1 MGLRDLLRRLFSPD
15 PYPTPDL
22 HADAAKAPAERGP
35 RPPAPARAEPDPL
48 AELSGLAVP
57 EAVRRVRVA
66 LDGTTLT
73 RTASLS
79 LLRWLREHAAHDDL
93 TPTARIDLADFF
105 LTRAEPDTADAI
117 LRRVAAGGLK
127 DAPPAMMR
135 LGDLAA
141 QTGDVVGALG
151 WYESALSLDLE
162 YPGAKERHARLRR
175 PVKAGDAGATLLAP
189 DASQAM
195 GRFELLRELG
205 RGGAGAVYLARDK
218 RVGREVALKLYHPQA
233 RADRN
238 ARLRGEAQVAASVA
252 SPCVVRVHDLF
263 EDTGALVMEYASG
276 GALRTRVA
284 KGNVTVAEARG
295 WLDDVAR
302 ALAHTHARR
311 WVHRDLKPGN
321 VLLRADGRAV
331 LTDYGLARRE
341 GQPSSAFEGTA
352 GYVPPE
358 AKSAGTLAATVDV
371 YAFGALV
378 RDLVPRPEG
387 ALARLM
393 ADCLADDPAAR
404 PKDGSALVERLRA
417 L

>member
-1 MGLRDLLRRLFSPD
+1 MGLRDLFRRLFSPD
-15 PYPTPDL
+15 PYAPPDG
-22 HADAAKAPAERGP
+22 HVDAPVDAAQGAP
-35 RPPAPARAEPDPL
+35 RPVAPSRAEPDPL

-66 LDGTTLT
+66 LDGTSLT

-79 LLRWLREHAAHDDL
+79 LLRWLREHAAHVDL
-93 TPTARIDLADFF
+93 TATARIDLADFF
-105 LTRAEPDTADAI
+105 LARGEPATADGI
-117 LRRVAAGGLK
+117 LRNVAAGPIAE
-127 DAPPAMMR
+127 APPAMMR
-135 LGDLAA
+135 LGDLAS
-141 QTGDVVGALG
+141 QSGDVVGALG
-151 WYESALSLDLE
+151 WYETVLSLDLE
-162 YPGAKERHARLRR
+162 YPGARERHARLRR
-175 PVKAGDAGATLLAP
+175 PVRAGDAGATLLAP

-238 ARLRGEAQVAASVA
+238 ARLRGEAQVAAAVA

-276 GALRTRVA
+276 GALRARVA
-284 KGNVTVAEARG
+284 KGNVTRGEALG
-295 WLDDVAR
+295 WLRDVAR

-331 LTDYGLARRE
+331 LTDYGLARYE

-358 AKSAGTLAATVDV
+358 ARSASTVTAAVDV

-378 RDLVPRPEG
+378 RDLVPKADG
-387 ALARLM
+387 ALAALM
-393 ADCLADDPAAR
+393 ADCLAEDPSAR
-404 PKDGSALVERLRA
+404 PRDGAALVERLRA
-417 L
+417 A